1 MVRDIVLSRLMH
13 TVKDTIPLTWRLRL
27 FTQRSGCWKS
37 YFSYSLWGLCGLGLH
52 PSLSSPTRP
61 HLSPDLC
68 LTHHFYPCTGFRPI
82 FYCKHGSGYST
93 VSPPETTEYPLVLI
107 VGYVIL
113 YGVLFTVAF
122 LGNIMQL
129 HNGASNLL

>member
-13 TVKDTIPLTWRLRL
+13 TVKDTISLGDKVFLLNAPAAGSRT
-27 FTQRSGCWKS
+27 
-37 YFSYSLWGLCGLGLH
+37 YSLLGLCGLGLH

-68 LTHHFYPCTGFRPI
+68 LTHHFYPCTVFRPI

-93 VSPPETTEYPLVLI
+93 VSHAPETTEYPLTLI

-113 YGVLFTVAF
+113 YAVLFTVAF
-122 LGNIMQL
+122 FGNIMQL

>member
-13 TVKDTIPLTWRLRL
+13 TVKDTISLGDYVFLLNAPAAGSRT
-27 FTQRSGCWKS
+27 
-37 YFSYSLWGLCGLGLH
+37 YSLRGLCGLVLH
-52 PSLSSPTRP
+52 PNLSSPTRR

-68 LTHHFYPCTGFRPI
+68 LTDHFYPCTGFRSI

-93 VSPPETTEYPLVLI
+93 VSPTPETTEYPLVLI

-122 LGNIMQL
+122 LGN
-129 HNGASNLL
+129 NAAA

>member
-13 TVKDTIPLTWRLRL
+13 TVKDTISLGDYVFLLNAPAAGSRT
-27 FTQRSGCWKS
+27 
-37 YFSYSLWGLCGLGLH
+37 YSLRGLCGLGLH
-52 PSLSSPTRP
+52 PTRP
-61 HLSPDLC
+61 HLSPDFC
-68 LTHHFYPCTGFRPI
+68 LTHHFYPCTGFRSI

-129 HNGASNLL
+129 HNGASSLL

>member
-13 TVKDTIPLTWRLRL
+13 TVKDTISLGDYVFLLNAPAAGSRT
-27 FTQRSGCWKS
+27 
-37 YFSYSLWGLCGLGLH
+37 YSLRGLCGLGLH
-52 PSLSSPTRP
+52 PNLSSPTRP

-93 VSPPETTEYPLVLI
+93 VSPTPETTKYPLAFI

-113 YGVLFTVAF
+113 YVVLFTVMSRS
-122 LGNIMQL
+122 LVT
-129 HNGASNLL
+129 

>member
-1 MVRDIVLSRLMH
+1 MVRDIVLSRLIH
-13 TVKDTIPLTWRLRL
+13 TVKDTISLGDYVFLLNAPAAGSRT
-27 FTQRSGCWKS
+27 
-37 YFSYSLWGLCGLGLH
+37 YSLRGLCGLGLH
-52 PSLSSPTRP
+52 PNLSSPTRP
-61 HLSPDLC
+61 QLSPDLC

-82 FYCKHGSGYST
+82 FYCKHGSRYST
-93 VSPPETTEYPLVLI
+93 VSPPETTKYPLVLI

>member
-13 TVKDTIPLTWRLRL
+13 TVKDTISLGDKVFLLNAPDAGSRT
-27 FTQRSGCWKS
+27 
-37 YFSYSLWGLCGLGLH
+37 YSLWGLCGLGLH

-68 LTHHFYPCTGFRPI
+68 LTHHFYPCTVFRPI

-93 VSPPETTEYPLVLI
+93 VSHAPETTEYPLTLI

-113 YGVLFTVAF
+113 YAVLFTVAF
-122 LGNIMQL
+122 FGNIMQL

>member
-13 TVKDTIPLTWRLRL
+13 TVKDTISLGDYVFLLNAPAPGSRT
-27 FTQRSGCWKS
+27 
-37 YFSYSLWGLCGLGLH
+37 YSLRGLCGLVLH
-52 PSLSSPTRP
+52 PNLSSPTRR

-68 LTHHFYPCTGFRPI
+68 LTDHFYPCTGFRSI

-93 VSPPETTEYPLVLI
+93 VSPTPETTEYPLVLI

-122 LGNIMQL
+122 LGN
-129 HNGASNLL
+129 NAAA